1 MNNLKENKKERDEK
15 KQNKKKQNEKKKLQ
29 SSEVIAVFALIL
41 IVVSLANIGIR
52 FTGHVTNV
60 TDTAVVNVTITTSAA
75 INFTTDFIDF
85 GDGMVDA
92 GYSFAQIT
100 TEGGACTN
108 GNWSVINT
116 PLVLENIGNQNITLW
131 ISSDKTGATLLGG
144 TNPKFSFL
152 TSNSSGENGCTAP
165 IAPYQDF
172 SLTPIVIC
180 NPLQFYDSRDSI
192 DIDIRLRIPS
202 DSFTGAKT
210 ATITA
215 TAQPI

>member
-1 MNNLKENKKERDEK
+1 MDNLKENKKKEK
-15 KQNKKKQNEKKKLQ
+15 KQNKKEKLGN
-29 SSEVIAVFALIL
+29 SEIIAVFALIL

-131 ISSDKTGATLLGG
+131 ISSDKTGTTLLGG
-144 TNPKFSFL
+144 TSPSFQYKI
-152 TSNSSGENGCTAP
+152 TNTSGETGCAGSP
-165 IAPYQDF
+165 SGYQDF
-172 SLTPIVIC
+172 SATPTVIC
-180 NPLQFYDSRDSI
+180 SLLEIYSTKDSI
-192 DIDIRLRIPS
+192 DIDIQLIIPS
-202 DSFTGAKT
+202 DSLTGEKT

-215 TAQPI
+215 TAQPQ